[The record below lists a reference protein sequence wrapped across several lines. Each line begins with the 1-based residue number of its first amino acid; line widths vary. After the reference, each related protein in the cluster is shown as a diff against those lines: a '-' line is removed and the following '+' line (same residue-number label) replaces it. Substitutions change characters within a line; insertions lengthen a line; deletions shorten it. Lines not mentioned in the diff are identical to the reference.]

1 MTGAPEPVVGTG
13 EVDTSRYGSI
23 MTARGLIGVR
33 GVSAYDGFYYLRQVT
48 HHLEVGKY
56 TQSFVMTRGGHR
68 EHQPGGRPV
77 SLPFYG
83 KYRGIVTDNKDPL
96 FTGRIRATVPDVL
109 GSDESG
115 WATACTPFAGSGAG
129 FFALPD
135 VGVGVWIEFEHGDP
149 DYPIWTGCWWGS
161 PADPPPEVLVPPY
174 Q

>member
-1 MTGAPEPVVGTG
+1 
-13 EVDTSRYGSI
+13 
-23 MTARGLIGVR
+23 
-33 GVSAYDGFYYLRQVT
+33 VS
-48 HHLEVGKY
+48 
-56 TQSFVMTRGGHR
+56 
-68 EHQPGGRPV
+68 P
-77 SLPFYG
+77 PFYG

-115 WATACTPFAGSGAG
+115 WAMACTPFAGSGAG

-174 Q
+174 QKMIIKSIGGNSITLDDTPGIGGVMIQTSTGQKISLTALGIQIDDGQGGTIQMLGPQVSINSGALEVI